1 MTSSTW
7 KDWRAIRVF
16 LVTCNPLRS
25 FHGVALPKS
34 CGSEVLWLSTCARM
48 HLGLGV
54 LKNCSLELEFWHC
67 WVSLNSAVRLW
78 CTLWRLQTMKKETCW
93 HSMQSCLIMRAR
105 RPGRCGCFWLYRAPP
120 CPAVVLTAPSIG
132 KPIQSLQELVL
143 AVCFCDPRTFAVQAL
158 SFLWTSC
165 VWDWTVCKSIQIL
178 RSPARKQYYLNIPFW
193 SSNHRRTSE
202 LTHRHCP
209 SIKSRCSKMKILG
222 WGRKEAESW
231 SFWECGAG
239 YAEWTEWTSWFMDIL
254 WW

>member
-1 MTSSTW
+1 M
-7 KDWRAIRVF
+7 
-16 LVTCNPLRS
+16 
-25 FHGVALPKS
+25 
-34 CGSEVLWLSTCARM
+34 WL
-48 HLGLGV
+48 
-54 LKNCSLELEFWHC
+54 
-67 WVSLNSAVRLW
+67 
-78 CTLWRLQTMKKETCW
+78 
-93 HSMQSCLIMRAR
+93 
-105 RPGRCGCFWLYRAPP
+105 FWLYRAPP

-132 KPIQSLQELVL
+132 KPIRSLQELVL

-202 LTHRHCP
+202 LTHRHWP
-209 SIKSRCSKMKILG
+209 SIKSSSKCSKMKILG

-239 YAEWTEWTSWFMDIL
+239 YAEWTEWTSWWMDFMVISCNMLQLNSSSVSQSDCDCQGSWSL
-254 WW
+254 WSRLFQSLCWPLVNH